1 MLWGRVCSLLASSQG
16 KAPLLVFFFRF
27 ILVLQTPVLSRPR
40 VPRISTKEVVT
51 RDYKFAN
58 SLFDVL
64 ILAATRIV
72 VAVLG
77 FSISYCK
84 GEIRPEYYFNIY
96 HENGVKKSREELEEE
111 ALEQNLFAWLK
122 RYVSRPAFSC
132 EFVSLVT
139 MLLCIVKCLV
149 RLDVELDRYDSAESL
164 HPAIWIA
171 ILFSSVMAILEMCF
185 VDHVCVLLGE
195 WGHADRD
202 QGNRSFLLSQ
212 ISSTL
217 SLPLLANDSSAP
229 NDEENG
235 APDSGTEENPEQDE
249 NAPGVSDISGD
260 ADYKASWGD
269 LLMICL
275 PDVPLILVAFVFLL
289 LAAAAQIY
297 IPKYTGAILDKLAET
312 FNGDDDDGAH
322 KSMKDVPG
330 FMSNVR
336 KLIAASILG
345 GVFSGIR
352 GSIFT
357 VVGGRANVRLRMH
370 LMDSLLVQGE

>member
-1 MLWGRVCSLLASSQG
+1 VS
-16 KAPLLVFFFRF
+16 
-27 ILVLQTPVLSRPR
+27 
-40 VPRISTKEVVT
+40 
-51 RDYKFAN
+51 RDYKFAS

-64 ILAATRIV
+64 ILAAARIL
-72 VAVLG
+72 VAFLG

-84 GEIRPEYYFNIY
+84 GEIRPEYYFNLY
-96 HENGVKKSREELEEE
+96 HDNGVKKSREELEEE
-111 ALEQNLFAWLK
+111 ALEQNVFDWLK
-122 RYVSRPAFSC
+122 RYVRRPAFLC
-132 EFVSLVT
+132 EFVSSAT
-139 MLLCIVKCLV
+139 MLLCIAKCLV
-149 RLDVELDRYDSAESL
+149 RLDVELDRDGSAESL

-185 VDHVCVLLGE
+185 VDHICVLLGE
-195 WGHADRD
+195 WGHVDRD
-202 QGNRSFLLSQ
+202 QGNPSFLRT

-217 SLPLLANDSSAP
+217 SLPLLANDSLAAP
-229 NDEENG
+229 ADEEI
-235 APDSGTEENPEQDE
+235 GTSDAGNEENQEPDE
-249 NAPGVSDISGD
+249 NAPGISDIAGD
-260 ADYKASWGD
+260 ANYKAGWSD
-269 LLMICL
+269 LLMICA
-275 PDVPLILVAFVFLL
+275 PDVPLILTAFVFLL